1 MKYLVTGGAGFIGSH
16 IARALLALGH
26 KVAII
31 DDLSNSKK
39 ENIPAVAE
47 FFEGSIT
54 DQNLLKQ
61 AMQNCAGVFHLAALV
76 SVPKSI
82 ENPKY
87 TLEVNA
93 LGTLRILEA
102 MRELKVKKIVYS
114 GTSAVYGDQGSAKN
128 TEDMTPQTLS
138 PYAYAKLESEYLI
151 KTYGHLY
158 GIQSV
163 IFRYF
168 NVFGP
173 GQDPSSPYSAVIALF
188 IDKIQKG
195 EQITIFGDGKQ
206 TRDFVFVDDV
216 VNANLHA
223 MNSQVNAEVI
233 NIGRG
238 ESISILDLIEVLGKI
253 FNKKIEPEFKAP
265 RAGDILHSC
274 ADISKARNLLKFAP
288 KTSLQ
293 EGLRAVTV
301 TNHH

>member
-16 IARALLALGH
+16 IARELLKQGH
-26 KVAII
+26 QVTII

-39 ENIPAVAE
+39 ENVPVGAE

-54 DQNLLKQ
+54 DANLVRES
-61 AMQNCAGVFHLAALV
+61 MQNCDGVFHLAALV
-76 SVPKSI
+76 SVPKSMAD
-82 ENPKY
+82 PKY

-102 MRELKVKKIVYS
+102 MRELKIKKIVYS
-114 GTSAVYGDQGSAKN
+114 STSAVYGDQGSAKN

-151 KTYGHLY
+151 KTYSHLY

-188 IDKIQKG
+188 TDKIQKSEKISVYG
-195 EQITIFGDGKQ
+195 NGSQ
-206 TRDFVFVDDV
+206 TRDFIFVDDV
-216 VNANLHA
+216 VNANLLA
-223 MNSQVNAEVI
+223 MNSSVTAEVM

-238 ESISILDLIEVLGKI
+238 ESISILDLISTLGKI
-253 FNKKIEPEFKAP
+253 FDRKIEPQFKSP
-265 RAGDILHSC
+265 RVGDIVHSC
-274 ADISKARNLLKFAP
+274 ADISKARNLLGFDP
-288 KTSLQ
+288 KVTLD
-293 EGLRAVTV
+293 EGLRKCL
-301 TNHH
+301 